1 MLPVHETE
9 IIPVWVR
16 VWRKDVRELAKGQ
29 TNGARDD
36 PG

>member
-1 MLPVHETE
+1 MLGNEDASQE
-9 IIPVWVR
+9 VWVR